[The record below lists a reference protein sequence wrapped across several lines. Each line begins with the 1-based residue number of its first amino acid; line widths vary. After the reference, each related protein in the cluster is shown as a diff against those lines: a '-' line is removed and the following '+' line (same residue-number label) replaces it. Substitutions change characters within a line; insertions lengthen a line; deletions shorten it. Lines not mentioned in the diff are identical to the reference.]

1 VELNGVSFTKGCYV
15 GQENTARM
23 NWRQKVNRRLVVVP
37 LARSDEARRRIAYP
51 ELGYAV
57 DHVRV
62 DAIAPDL
69 APAWMKLEGSAS
81 T

>member
-37 LARSDEARRRIAYP
+37 LARSAPIAGARPIPRRAMRWI
-51 ELGYAV
+51 
-57 DHVRV
+57 
-62 DAIAPDL
+62 IC
-69 APAWMKLEGSAS
+69 AWKTSPRSGARLVSAA
-81 T
+81 